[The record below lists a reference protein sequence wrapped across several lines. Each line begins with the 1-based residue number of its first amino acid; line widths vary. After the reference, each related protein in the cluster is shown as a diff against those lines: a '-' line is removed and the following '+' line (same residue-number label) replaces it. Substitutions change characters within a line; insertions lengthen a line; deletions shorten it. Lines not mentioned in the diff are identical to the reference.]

1 MRRNVARW
9 LLVVV
14 LAGYGAHMAWLA
26 VTANVWFS
34 LWAVACL
41 GGAGGVALFK
51 PWGRYF
57 VYLVATCTALGWLAV
72 VASLAVN
79 GWPYR
84 GMSRTVMSLV
94 PGLLLVAVCVLA
106 IVFVRRM
113 YKDGKAN

>member
-1 MRRNVARW
+1 MLRSVARW
-9 LLVVV
+9 LLVIA
-14 LAGYGAHMAWLA
+14 LAAYGAYTAWLA
-26 VTANVWFS
+26 VTTSVWFA
-34 LWAVACL
+34 LWAVACF
-41 GGAGGVALFK
+41 GGAVGVALFK

-72 VASLAVN
+72 VASLAAN

-84 GMSRTVMSLV
+84 GVSRTIISLA

-113 YKDGKAN
+113 YKDGKAT